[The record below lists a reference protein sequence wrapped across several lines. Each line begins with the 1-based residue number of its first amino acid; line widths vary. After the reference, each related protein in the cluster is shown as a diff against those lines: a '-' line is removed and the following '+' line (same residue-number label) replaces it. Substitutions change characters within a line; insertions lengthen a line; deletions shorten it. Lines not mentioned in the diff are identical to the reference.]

1 MGSSLE
7 ENMER
12 IRINLQKMR
21 MIKPQ
26 DGREGWSINNFV
38 IGTVLLI
45 YQNPYICI
53 SHKDFKNNLKKFMS
67 KFVLKCGK
75 DLFNVEH
82 TPE

>member
-1 MGSSLE
+1 M
-7 ENMER
+7 
-12 IRINLQKMR
+12 QKNGQFL
-21 MIKPQ
+21 IGEYGKDPYKLTK
-26 DGREGWSINNFV
+26 DADDKATGWSINNFV
-38 IGTVLLI
+38 IGTVLLF